1 MPQYRKI
8 TLPQSAKKIKDVDN
22 EEFDI
27 KVGIWETRTHYFY
40 HIKVA
45 DVPWICRRAKNE
57 YPTATRIPECDLE
70 LVEAIAKRKTATT
83 KPARI
88 EMLAW
93 VTNNFR
99 Y

>member
-8 TLPQSAKKIKDVDN
+8 TLPQSARKIKDIDN
-22 EEFDI
+22 AEFDI
-27 KVGIWETRTHYFY
+27 KVGVWETRTHYFY

-45 DVPWICRRAKNE
+45 DIGWICRRPKND
-57 YPTATRIPECDLE
+57 YPTYTRIPEDDLGI
-70 LVEAIAKRKTATT
+70 VEDIAKRKTAVTRP
-83 KPARI
+83 KII
-88 EMLAW
+88 EMMHW

>member
-8 TLPQSAKKIKDVDN
+8 TLPQSAKKIRDVEN
-22 EEFDI
+22 EDYDI

-45 DVPWICRRAKNE
+45 DVCWISRRPKNE
-57 YPTATRIPECDLE
+57 YLTYTRIPEFDLE
-70 LVEAIAKRKTATT
+70 MVEDIAKRKTASTRPMT
-83 KPARI
+83 IK
-88 EMLAW
+88 MLAW

>member
-1 MPQYRKI
+1 MPRI
-8 TLPQSAKKIKDVDN
+8 VPETLPQSAKKIREIDN
-22 EEFDI
+22 EKFDI
-27 KVGIWETRTHYFY
+27 KVGIWETRTKYYY

-45 DVPWICRRAKNE
+45 DIPWICSRKKSE
-57 YPTATRIPECDLE
+57 YPTATRIPERYLE
-70 LVEAIAKRKTATT
+70 LVEDIAKRKTAILQ
-83 KPARI
+83 PMRI

>member
-1 MPQYRKI
+1 MPKI
-8 TLPQSAKKIKDVDN
+8 VTVTLPQSAKKIKEIDN
-22 EEFDI
+22 EKFDI

-45 DVPWICRRAKNE
+45 DFPWICRRAKNE
-57 YPTATRIPECDLE
+57 YPTATRIPERDLE
-70 LVEAIAKRKTATT
+70 LVEDIAKRKTAILQ
-83 KPARI
+83 PMRI